1 MTVLYFA
8 RLAFV
13 LVLVVL
19 AAALL
24 ALAARERT

>member
-19 AAALL
+19 AAAML
-24 ALAARERT
+24 ALAARERK

>member
-13 LVLVVL
+13 LVLILL
-19 AAALL
+19 AATLL
-24 ALAARERT
+24 VLAARERK